1 MEAAGTFCESRI
13 TSGGSLCYAAPVAA
27 EVAALSRLS
36 EHLGSLLRNPGLA
49 FCSDARITVRS
60 AGGDPPHELPVHR
73 CVLSARSPFFRDKFA
88 AGAVAL
94 ELGEVVAGFE
104 IGREALEV
112 VLQYVYT
119 GRLEELPRGVAECVD
134 ETCRRHEACWPA
146 VHFMLRV
153 LHAASTFEINE
164 LVSLFQR
171 QLLDILEKV
180 AMNEVLSILFVANLN
195 YKLSQRLFM
204 KAIDM
209 VVNSDISYITLQK
222 KLPSNVVKQIK
233 QSRSNLGLDGQENFK
248 FPDKH
253 VKSIY
258 GALDSDDIELV
269 KLLLEEG
276 HTTLDDAKGLHYAV
290 AYCDSKITKEL
301 LDLGLADVN
310 SRDHQNY
317 TVLHVAAMR
326 KDPEIIM
333 SLLTMEARPLEIT
346 SDGQTALQISKRLT
360 RSTDYYR
367 STEQGKPSPRERLCI
382 EMLQRAEMIETFTE
396 VTSVP
401 VEMTSDNL
409 HEKLLYLESRVWLAE
424 RLFPTEAKAA
434 MNNANVDGTLKVHSS
449 CLTHF
454 CAGNK
459 RSAEDVVKASFR
471 MTEEYLSRMEA
482 LTKTAFIALILT
494 VVIDAAFQHD
504 LHIILSS
511 PMGLSFSLLS
521 WNWVGV
527 MRSKVFGLTEAKAA
541 VARSIS
547 FGEKDANRLLRSLS
561 FRRSDSS
568 NKMVA
573 GAGAAAAAHD
583 AVMERSLSFKNWE
596 PEPTKLDAAASVG
609 DQAIGDDDVTL
620 QPSCLKIPANFPA
633 PHVKLPH
640 QLLEFSSPR
649 PLSELDAAATTVQ
662 KVYKS
667 YRTRRNLADCAVVV
681 EELWWKALDF
691 ASLKRSSVSFFDVEK
706 PETAISKWARAKK
719 RLARVGKGLSKDE
732 KAQKLAL
739 QHWLEA
745 IDPRHRY
752 GHNLHLYYD
761 VWFGS
766 ESSQPF
772 FYWLD
777 VGDGR
782 EVNLEKCP
790 RNKLQGQCI
799 TYLGPKER
807 EAYEVTVENGKLVYR
822 QNAKPVNTTEGS
834 KWIFVLSTSRAL
846 YVGQKNKGTFQHSSF
861 LAGAATTAAGRMVA
875 KEGILKAIWPYSGH
889 YLPTEDNFREF
900 ISFLKDHNVDLTDVK
915 KCSVDDDEFPVLDKE
930 RSKPAVAAEEE
941 MVGEKAAEAED
952 ERKTVALELGR
963 RLSCRWTTGT
973 GARIGCVRDYPVDL
987 QSMALE
993 QVNLSPRVAPSPV
1006 GVKLPIPSP
1015 RPSPKVR
1022 LSPRLQYMGI
1032 PTPTVRLTLPKLKR

>member
-482 LTKTAFIALILT
+482 LTKTVQLGMHFFPRCSK
-494 VVIDAAFQHD
+494 VIDKILGDDLSELSIVEHIKTEERKNRYNEILEEINNAFTQD
-504 LHIILSS
+504 KNA
-511 PMGLSFSLLS
+511 FD
-521 WNWVGV
+521 
-527 MRSKVFGLTEAKAA
+527 RSAS
-541 VARSIS
+541 RSIS
-547 FGEKDANRLLRSLS
+547 
-561 FRRSDSS
+561 SS
-568 NKMVA
+568 
-573 GAGAAAAAHD
+573 
-583 AVMERSLSFKNWE
+583 
-596 PEPTKLDAAASVG
+596 
-609 DQAIGDDDVTL
+609 
-620 QPSCLKIPANFPA
+620 
-633 PHVKLPH
+633 
-640 QLLEFSSPR
+640 
-649 PLSELDAAATTVQ
+649 
-662 KVYKS
+662 KS
-667 YRTRRNLADCAVVV
+667 
-681 EELWWKALDF
+681 
-691 ASLKRSSVSFFDVEK
+691 
-706 PETAISKWARAKK
+706 ARA
-719 RLARVGKGLSKDE
+719 V
-732 KAQKLAL
+732 
-739 QHWLEA
+739 
-745 IDPRHRY
+745 
-752 GHNLHLYYD
+752 
-761 VWFGS
+761 
-766 ESSQPF
+766 
-772 FYWLD
+772 
-777 VGDGR
+777 
-782 EVNLEKCP
+782 
-790 RNKLQGQCI
+790 
-799 TYLGPKER
+799 
-807 EAYEVTVENGKLVYR
+807 
-822 QNAKPVNTTEGS
+822 
-834 KWIFVLSTSRAL
+834 
-846 YVGQKNKGTFQHSSF
+846 
-861 LAGAATTAAGRMVA
+861 
-875 KEGILKAIWPYSGH
+875 
-889 YLPTEDNFREF
+889 
-900 ISFLKDHNVDLTDVK
+900 
-915 KCSVDDDEFPVLDKE
+915 
-930 RSKPAVAAEEE
+930 RSKAA
-941 MVGEKAAEAED
+941 
-952 ERKTVALELGR
+952 RK
-963 RLSCRWTTGT
+963 
-973 GARIGCVRDYPVDL
+973 
-987 QSMALE
+987 
-993 QVNLSPRVAPSPV
+993 
-1006 GVKLPIPSP
+1006 
-1015 RPSPKVR
+1015 
-1022 LSPRLQYMGI
+1022 
-1032 PTPTVRLTLPKLKR
+1032 

>member
-36 EHLGSLLRNPGLA
+36 EHLGSLLRTPGLA

-60 AGGDPPHELPVHR
+60 AGGDPPHEVPVHR

-104 IGREALEV
+104 VGCEALEV

-171 QLLDILEKV
+171 RLLDILEKV

-195 YKLSQRLFM
+195 YKLCQRLFM

-346 SDGQTALQISKRLT
+346 SDGRTALQISKRLT

-367 STEQGKPSPRERLCI
+367 STEQ
-382 EMLQRAEMIETFTE
+382 
-396 VTSVP
+396 
-401 VEMTSDNL
+401 
-409 HEKLLYLESRVWLAE
+409 VWLAE

-449 CLTHF
+449 CLTHL

-471 MTEEYLSRMEA
+471 MTEENLSRMGA
-482 LTKTAFIALILT
+482 LTKTVQLGMHFFPRCSK
-494 VVIDAAFQHD
+494 VIDK
-504 LHIILSS
+504 IL
-511 PMGLSFSLLS
+511 
-521 WNWVGV
+521 
-527 MRSKVFGLTEAKAA
+527 
-541 VARSIS
+541 
-547 FGEKDANRLLRSLS
+547 
-561 FRRSDSS
+561 
-568 NKMVA
+568 
-573 GAGAAAAAHD
+573 
-583 AVMERSLSFKNWE
+583 
-596 PEPTKLDAAASVG
+596 
-609 DQAIGDDDVTL
+609 GDD
-620 QPSCLKIPANFPA
+620 
-633 PHVKLPH
+633 
-640 QLLEFSSPR
+640 
-649 PLSELDAAATTVQ
+649 LSELSIVEHINTEERKNRYNEILEEINNAFTQDKNAFDRSASRSTSSS
-662 KVYKS
+662 KS
-667 YRTRRNLADCAVVV
+667 
-681 EELWWKALDF
+681 
-691 ASLKRSSVSFFDVEK
+691 
-706 PETAISKWARAKK
+706 ARA
-719 RLARVGKGLSKDE
+719 V
-732 KAQKLAL
+732 
-739 QHWLEA
+739 
-745 IDPRHRY
+745 
-752 GHNLHLYYD
+752 
-761 VWFGS
+761 
-766 ESSQPF
+766 
-772 FYWLD
+772 
-777 VGDGR
+777 
-782 EVNLEKCP
+782 
-790 RNKLQGQCI
+790 
-799 TYLGPKER
+799 
-807 EAYEVTVENGKLVYR
+807 
-822 QNAKPVNTTEGS
+822 
-834 KWIFVLSTSRAL
+834 
-846 YVGQKNKGTFQHSSF
+846 
-861 LAGAATTAAGRMVA
+861 
-875 KEGILKAIWPYSGH
+875 
-889 YLPTEDNFREF
+889 
-900 ISFLKDHNVDLTDVK
+900 
-915 KCSVDDDEFPVLDKE
+915 
-930 RSKPAVAAEEE
+930 RSKAA
-941 MVGEKAAEAED
+941 
-952 ERKTVALELGR
+952 RK
-963 RLSCRWTTGT
+963 
-973 GARIGCVRDYPVDL
+973 
-987 QSMALE
+987 
-993 QVNLSPRVAPSPV
+993 
-1006 GVKLPIPSP
+1006 
-1015 RPSPKVR
+1015 
-1022 LSPRLQYMGI
+1022 
-1032 PTPTVRLTLPKLKR
+1032 